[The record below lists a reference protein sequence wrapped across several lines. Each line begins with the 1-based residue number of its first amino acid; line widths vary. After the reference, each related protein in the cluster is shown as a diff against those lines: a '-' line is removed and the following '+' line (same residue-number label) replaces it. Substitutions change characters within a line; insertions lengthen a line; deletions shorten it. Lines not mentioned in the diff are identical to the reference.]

1 MYVSAWTGM
10 CIHVYV
16 CKRYYVYTRSDQKPI
31 LRDNSP
37 ELNISVTTPTW
48 CHWSPVKRS
57 LNIKKP
63 HPCHVTPHVTMPPR
77 LRESVWRAGGEPLHK
92 NLRSWWS
99 PPPPL
104 SPPPF
109 SLLSFSPT
117 PYDSHSTTQEMFH
130 PPRPP
135 LTFHVA
141 VGPTVNIPLRFSEW

>member
-10 CIHVYV
+10 CIHVHV
-16 CKRYYVYTRSDQKPI
+16 CKRYCVYTRSDQKPI

-57 LNIKKP
+57 LNIKKQ

-104 SPPPF
+104 SPPF
-109 SLLSFSPT
+109 L
-117 PYDSHSTTQEMFH
+117 
-130 PPRPP
+130 PP
-135 LTFHVA
+135 LLLPHSLWLTLHHAGNV
-141 VGPTVNIPLRFSEW
+141 PPPSPSPNFSCCCWPNGKYSFAI